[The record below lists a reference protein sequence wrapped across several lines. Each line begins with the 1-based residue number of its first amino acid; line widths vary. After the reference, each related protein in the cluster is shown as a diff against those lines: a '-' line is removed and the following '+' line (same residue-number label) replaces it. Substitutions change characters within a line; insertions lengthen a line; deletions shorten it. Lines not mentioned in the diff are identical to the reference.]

1 MSSSIVIIRR
11 LSTVRQNTLQEM
23 LRQNEVL
30 CLIVNVLAGETDY
43 TAVIRAMTDQC
54 HCSTEERV
62 MATVKA
68 TYSPVTVR

>member
-1 MSSSIVIIRR
+1 
-11 LSTVRQNTLQEM
+11 M